1 MHKLDSVGF
10 GGAMVGE
17 ICYLGV
23 DQGGQWGRDVD
34 ASAVDVITIGSGVVH
49 CPPSEKIRRVHRS
62 RLGSLLPLRIVFP
75 LKLTQQLLLS
85 KMTSQPAL
93 HRMCMPSN
101 DAIFIL
107 GTMCPINGWG
117 RPGIKISH
125 MCVDVILFPLGRLM
139 VIGFVATHMLCAGAP
154 AISRTDVA
162 PVSAIARVGSMHIAF
177 ARCGVAVVQFEAM
190 TVMLLTSIASC
201 DNMYTF

>member
-1 MHKLDSVGF
+1 
-10 GGAMVGE
+10 
-17 ICYLGV
+17 
-23 DQGGQWGRDVD
+23 
-34 ASAVDVITIGSGVVH
+34 
-49 CPPSEKIRRVHRS
+49 
-62 RLGSLLPLRIVFP
+62 
-75 LKLTQQLLLS
+75 
-85 KMTSQPAL
+85 MTSQPAL

-117 RPGIKISH
+117 RPGVKISH

-190 TVMLLTSIASC
+190 TVMSLSSIACC
-201 DNMYTF
+201 DNMYTFLGVGYNEYVSTLFLDLTFAFTAPHRQKLLGYIVLCVPFLQNG